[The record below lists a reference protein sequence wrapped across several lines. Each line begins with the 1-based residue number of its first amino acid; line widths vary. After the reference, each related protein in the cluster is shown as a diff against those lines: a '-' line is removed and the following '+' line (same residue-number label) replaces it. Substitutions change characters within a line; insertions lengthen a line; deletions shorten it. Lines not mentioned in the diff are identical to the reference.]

1 MHEVLAVGSA
11 YFDSSDL
18 KTAILRDA
26 GLDVPDS
33 PGARIL
39 VEQPVEADDGRAI
52 TRERVVHVPE
62 ERQRIV
68 NVVERG
74 RRLEDVAER
83 NLLGEQ
89 PGRLDDER
97 QRVDRLT
104 HRQVPAGEEDHPVP

>member
-11 YFDSSDL
+11 YFDSADL
-18 KTAILRDA
+18 KPALLRDA
-26 GLDVPDS
+26 GLDLTES

-39 VEQPVEADDGRAI
+39 VEQPVQADDGRAI
-52 TRERVVHVPE
+52 ARERVVHVPK

-74 RRLEDVAER
+74 RRLEDVAKR
-83 NLLGEQ
+83 NLLCEK

-97 QRVDRLT
+97 ERVDRLT
-104 HRQVPAGEEDHPVP
+104 HREVPAREEDHPV